1 MSKIRKSLIV
11 GVVLIMCVGILCAC
25 NNGDDFRNP
34 INGEPKAGEF
44 YTLQEAFDNG
54 WLSRGDLRNIAYH
67 RTGDGQKK
75 GFKPT
80 PKNPEVLSAE
90 TELAIKEA
98 YAANLR
104 ERGILEAVADGVG
117 VNNYFGIYNDLVTV
131 FIYDKYSGYA
141 DVILNQT
148 IGGIKFTYNN
158 SNEIIVWKQI

>member
-1 MSKIRKSLIV
+1 MKLRKNIIYI
-11 GVVLIMCVGILCAC
+11 VLIIILCFFTMCSC
-25 NNGDDFRNP
+25 NYDDDFRNP
-34 INGEPKAGEF
+34 INGEPEAGEF

-80 PKNPEVLSAE
+80 PKNPAVLSAE

-158 SNEIIVWKQI
+158 SNEIMVWKQI